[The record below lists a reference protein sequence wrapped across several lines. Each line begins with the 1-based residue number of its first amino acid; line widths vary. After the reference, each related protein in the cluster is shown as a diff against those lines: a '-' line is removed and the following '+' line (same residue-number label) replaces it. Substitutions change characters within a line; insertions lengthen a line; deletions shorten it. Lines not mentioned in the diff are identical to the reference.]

1 MSKYWDAIV
10 WIDRSEAKV
19 FHVSATEDSKIV
31 ANSHTSTQRLHHQA
45 SSESGK
51 EAVDGEFFH
60 RICGALNHT
69 GGTLITGPG
78 NAKFEL
84 KNYLDKHRPDLAQ
97 RVYGVETLDHPGDAE
112 LLALARRFFNAR
124 SHRDM
129 AEAGPD
135 TRNKDTKGA
144 AESIKR

>member
-31 ANSHTSTQRLHHQA
+31 VNSHTSTQRLHHQA

-69 GGTLITGPG
+69 GAP
-78 NAKFEL
+78 
-84 KNYLDKHRPDLAQ
+84 
-97 RVYGVETLDHPGDAE
+97 
-112 LLALARRFFNAR
+112 
-124 SHRDM
+124 
-129 AEAGPD
+129 
-135 TRNKDTKGA
+135 
-144 AESIKR
+144 